1 MTTIVTKNNDTVTTN
16 TASANAETTHTP
28 KDKASHGLDETDGLT
43 MINRTITEEAVNM
56 TCKMT
61 TNNGMTATR
70 RNTTDNDNTTTGH
83 TTTADGET
91 VNPNTNTFTT
101 HKHIGLNAKGF
112 KQSSLYI
119 AELLSDADTVSI
131 SETWLR
137 PGELCIIKSTL
148 MNTPALNVL
157 NDEDIVIFAKSGM
170 PTTDP
175 CKQRRNIQYTEL
187 DIMSDRIIGVKVCS
201 NSDIVE
207 IVLCVYM
214 PFYNGEAHQTDCYAE
229 TIDVLQS
236 VIEQFGAICPI
247 HIIGDLNAQLPKR
260 RLLRLLV
267 QVTRI

>member
-1 MTTIVTKNNDTVTTN
+1 
-16 TASANAETTHTP
+16 
-28 KDKASHGLDETDGLT
+28 
-43 MINRTITEEAVNM
+43 MINRTITEDAVNM

-61 TNNGMTATR
+61 TNNGMTATS

-101 HKHIGLNAKGF
+101 LKHIGLNAKGF

-157 NDEDIVIFAKSGM
+157 SDEDRPKDPKWRLGDKCLCNEESLNILGNVFNQGGNNASHVTNRLTKCRQSFYGLGNAGM
-170 PTTDP
+170 LYPGATPGVQAYLYKCICQPTLTYGLE
-175 CKQRRNIQYTEL
+175 CMGSTAIQMRRNIC
-187 DIMSDRIIGVKVCS
+187 KVWHAYNRS
-201 NSDIVE
+201 L
-207 IVLCVYM
+207 LCW
-214 PFYNGEAHQTDCYAE
+214 QTLWWCRCG
-229 TIDVLQS
+229 L
-236 VIEQFGAICPI
+236 
-247 HIIGDLNAQLPKR
+247 
-260 RLLRLLV
+260 
-267 QVTRI
+267 